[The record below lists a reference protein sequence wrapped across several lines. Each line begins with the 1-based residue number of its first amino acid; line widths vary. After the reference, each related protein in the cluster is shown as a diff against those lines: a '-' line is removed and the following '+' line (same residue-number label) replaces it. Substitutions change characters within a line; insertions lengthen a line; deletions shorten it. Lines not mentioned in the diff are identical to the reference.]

1 MSLISLSMTAVMLL
15 LDPSEVVDAEAAAAI
30 SEDADRV
37 HQMAADAKKSGKTAV
52 ITGQTSDFDR
62 QAGVV
67 MFEGGVQV
75 VYDTDYTLCA
85 DRVFAFMSGSNQLGR
100 VVAVGHVAITND
112 TRVCTA
118 PMATYR
124 RNRSEIE
131 LFGDRQGTLARLV
144 ENGDDRSALEGTR
157 IRFWLD
163 SERVEIEGSSIQV
176 EQQKGNGGAL

>member
-1 MSLISLSMTAVMLL
+1 MTSLAFSMLSVMLL
-15 LDPSEVVDAEAAAAI
+15 LDPTEVVDAEAAAAI

-37 HQMAADAKKSGKTAV
+37 LMPSGASKAGKTAT
-52 ITGQTSDFDR
+52 ITGRTSDFDR

-131 LFGDRQGTLARLV
+131 LFGDRQGEVARLV
-144 ENGDDRSALEGTR
+144 ENGDDRGALEGTR

-163 SERVEIEGSSIQV
+163 SERVEVEGSRIQV
-176 EQQKGNGGAL
+176 EQRKGDEKTL